1 MRGLYIMSKAYELD
15 STPAK
20 RAFKSE
26 IENTFGD
33 KSFTVE
39 EGKTALKNSGHP
51 ESKWDSIYL
60 VLRKACN
67 AGRGIYS
74 LSQLGNVSQP
84 DLVVSNTVTKEE
96 KQKILKSDMAIITSN
111 VKDEVAE
118 KWEKKSQE
126 AKASFDIQKS
136 VSVSKTPSP
145 VFSLIPLKDPQYV
158 SWGHFK
164 DIKTILESKIFYPI
178 FVTGLSG
185 NGKTSMIREV
195 CAKLKRDMIRINVTV
210 ETDEDDLLG
219 GFRLV
224 NGETVWQDGPLVVAM
239 RQGAIALI
247 DEVDLASH
255 KIMCLQPIME
265 GQPIYLKKI
274 NEVVYPQSGFNI
286 VATANTKGKGSED
299 GRFMGT
305 NILNEAFLDRFS
317 ATFYQEYPSPVQESK
332 ILKKQ
337 FAMNEIKEDDFVDN
351 LVKWADV
358 IRRSFKEGA
367 VDEIITT
374 RRLIDITKT
383 FSIFKDKMKS
393 VVLCL
398 ERFDDET
405 RESFVDFYTK
415 VDAGVSMEDLMN
427 TEPES
432 FEDDMESDQGEDEEV
447 SN

>member
-1 MRGLYIMSKAYELD
+1 MSNKQQYAEQFKAAIIKQFGNEVFTAKQANAMSAELGF
-15 STPAK
+15 SKSGAK
-20 RAFKSE
+20 E
-26 IENTFGD
+26 
-33 KSFTVE
+33 
-39 EGKTALKNSGHP
+39 
-51 ESKWDSIYL
+51 
-60 VLRKACN
+60 
-67 AGRGIYS
+67 GIYS
-74 LSQLGNVSQP
+74 TCLQPNTVSRGKYQFAENHSFDVKVEKPSKEAVKKEVKKTIKKDWDIISEKEVLVNEFDNSPKPEASQP
-84 DLVVSNTVTKEE
+84 AVLSMAKLKPTVINLVPK
-96 KQKILKSDMAIITSN
+96 
-111 VKDEVAE
+111 
-118 KWEKKSQE
+118 
-126 AKASFDIQKS
+126 
-136 VSVSKTPSP
+136 
-145 VFSLIPLKDPQYV
+145 KDPQYV
-158 SWGHFK
+158 AWGHFK
-164 DIKTILESKIFYPI
+164 DIKSILESKVFYPM

-195 CAKLKRDMIRINVTV
+195 CAKLKRDMVRVNITV

-239 RQGAIALI
+239 KTGAVALI

-274 NEVVYPQSGFNI
+274 NEVVYPAEGFNI
-286 VATANTKGKGSED
+286 VATANTKGKGSAD

-317 ATFYQEYPSPVQESK
+317 ATFYQEYPSASYEEK

-337 FAMNEIKEDDFVDN
+337 FAMYEISEDDFVSK

-367 VDEIITT
+367 VDDIVTT

-383 FSIFKDKMKS
+383 FSIFNNKMKAIT
-393 VVLCL
+393 LCL

-405 RESFVDFYTK
+405 RDSFADLYTK
-415 VDAGVSMEDLMN
+415 VDAGA
-427 TEPES
+427 S
-432 FEDDMESDQGEDEEV
+432 FEDITNELPAEDEIETETE
-447 SN
+447 NDTF